1 MAKQLVSAAP
11 TEIEEIYVEN
21 IIKMIPFMLK
31 LPSKRIYTN
40 YDDEVD
46 VLYISFQKPQ
56 DATDSEM
63 REDGILMRY
72 RDDTLVGITI
82 LDASTRCEKMVNVEK
97 KTRSYLS
104 GI

>member
-1 MAKQLVSAAP
+1 MAKPLVSAVS
-11 TEIEEIYVEN
+11 TEIEDIYVKN
-21 IIKMIPFMLK
+21 IVEMIPLILK

-40 YDDEVD
+40 YDEEVD

-72 RDDTLVGITI
+72 RGDILVGMTI
-82 LDASTRCEKMVNVEK
+82 LDASTRCD
-97 KTRSYLS
+97 S
-104 GI
+104 I

>member
-1 MAKQLVSAAP
+1 MAEQLVSAAP
-11 TEIEEIYVEN
+11 TEIEEIYVKN

-31 LPSKRIYTN
+31 LPSKKIYTN
-40 YDDEVD
+40 YDEEVD

-72 RDDTLVGITI
+72 RGDTLVGITI
-82 LDASTRCEKMVNVEK
+82 LDASTRCDN
-97 KTRSYLS
+97 
-104 GI
+104 I